1 MRRITSLIRCGRLMF
16 PLMLAWPALAMA
28 VSLGNIEVVN
38 HLGEPFF
45 AEVPLQL
52 EPGEKVSNVF
62 VDLANPDDYRIL
74 EVFRPKGLNAI
85 RSNIVSDSRGQR
97 VELSSDS
104 PIRIAFFNMV
114 LKLRYGRATHFKK
127 FPIVLD
133 LPKALAKP
141 GISLPA
147 ALPWK
152 NPDKAEP
159 LTTPVKPEAKVQI
172 EPEIAKSAKTAS
184 DAEIVGEVA
193 SAPEAKDVKRFKPFD
208 GWARTDR
215 YGPMVFGDTVTTVAR
230 RLRIDERYTLPQVIA
245 ALYNK
250 NRKKFSRDN
259 INLIKKGTFLD
270 TPKAADVESL
280 DPRKA
285 MEILNKHNQRWHKLM
300 QQSKFKA
307 VADAQKN
314 RYIKRIRVGEEAM
327 VPAVSREVAAES
339 HDVTP
344 VKEAAPQAPVKQA
357 GNATKAMAEVKVL
370 QQHNAELEQR
380 LIDAEKQL
388 SALSARIAHPAKIKP
403 LKRLEKQINH
413 LQSELQRLT
422 ALGPDLRIGGIQMN
436 YYILAGAI
444 VLLLIIILFMLGRQR
459 AYVRAL
465 NARSVI
471 PQDTAG
477 KEHREPVRPR
487 VEEAISEDRKSGS
500 GFKGPEAELLT
511 ASMVRNIP
519 SEPSAEGVDPNMN
532 YLVEVEGYLRYGMEE
547 EAIKNVRMAIL
558 QQEDNIEAHCKLIS
572 ILAGRDGNELDAAVT
587 AGKAALT
594 GESLQRFEA
603 EVKRV
608 REGKKESPES
618 ALPDSGQASPDETIS
633 MQTAPA
639 SESPA
644 KIEGKEGEGT
654 ASVEI
659 PEMEASDNLDEIEW
673 PDFEAEQNLEEEK
686 TEIGSYEELI
696 KEEEGHGPEIDLS
709 GDFPDFEID
718 SELGEASQRS
728 SGIETETQPPSSS
741 SVTQQDVK
749 IDLGPE
755 MLNIDIARSLLAS
768 GSIDEAEELFKRAL
782 NGDRHCQALL
792 GLAASAKARGDAET
806 MQSLLAQ
813 AEPLL
818 DESTQDWFDR
828 LKS

>member
-1 MRRITSLIRCGRLMF
+1 MRRITSLIRYSWLAL
-16 PLMLAWPALAMA
+16 PLMLAWPALAVA
-28 VSLGNIEVVN
+28 VSLGNIEVAN

-52 EPGEKVSNVF
+52 EPGEKINNVF

-97 VELSSDS
+97 VEISSDS
-104 PIRIAFFNMV
+104 PIRMAFFNLV

-133 LPKALAKP
+133 LPKVLAKP
-141 GISLPA
+141 GTSLPSD
-147 ALPWK
+147 LPWK
-152 NPDKAEP
+152 NPDKAVP
-159 LTTPVKPEAKVQI
+159 ATAPVKPDAKVQT
-172 EPEIAKSAKTAS
+172 EPVIAEAPGTAS
-184 DAEIVGEVA
+184 DAGTGGEA
-193 SAPEAKDVKRFKPFD
+193 ESAPEAKEVKRFKPFD

-215 YGPMVFGDTVTTVAR
+215 YGPMAFGDTVTTVAR
-230 RLRIDERYTLPQVIA
+230 RLRIDERYTLPQVIV

-250 NRKKFSRDN
+250 NREKFSQDN

-270 TPKAADVESL
+270 TPKAAEVESL
-280 DPRKA
+280 DTRKA
-285 MEILNKHNQRWHKLM
+285 REILNKHNRRWHKLV

-307 VADAQKN
+307 VAEAQKN
-314 RYIKRIRVGEEAM
+314 RYTKRIRVGEEAM

-339 HDVTP
+339 HDVAP
-344 VKEAAPQAPVKQA
+344 AKEAAPQVPVKQA
-357 GNATKAMAEVKVL
+357 GSATEAMAEVKVL

-388 SALSARIAHPAKIKP
+388 SALSTRIAHPAKNKP
-403 LKRLEKQINH
+403 LKRLEKQINR
-413 LQSELQRLT
+413 LQSELQRF
-422 ALGPDLRIGGIQMN
+422 AARGPDLQIGGIQM

-444 VLLLIIILFMLGRQR
+444 VLLLTIILFMLGRQR

-465 NARSVI
+465 NAKAAV
-471 PQDTAG
+471 PQDTGG
-477 KEHREPVRPR
+477 KEHRESVKPR
-487 VEEAISEDRKSGS
+487 VEGAVSEDRKSGA

-511 ASMVRNIP
+511 ESMVKNIP
-519 SEPSAEGVDPNMN
+519 PEPFAEGVDPNMD
-532 YLVEVEGYLRYGMEE
+532 YLAEVEGYLRYGMEE

-558 QQEDNIEAHCKLIS
+558 QQADNIEAHCKLIN
-572 ILAGRDGNELDAAVT
+572 ILAGRDRNELDAAII

-603 EVKRV
+603 EVERV
-608 REGKKESPES
+608 REGKEASPES
-618 ALPDSGQASPDETIS
+618 ALPDSGETSPDETIS
-633 MQTAPA
+633 MQTAHA
-639 SESPA
+639 SGSPA
-644 KIEGKEGEGT
+644 KAEGKEAEGT
-654 ASVEI
+654 SSDEN

-696 KEEEGHGPEIDLS
+696 KDEEGHEPEIDLS

-718 SELGEASQRS
+718 SELGEVSQRS
-728 SGIETETQPPSSS
+728 SGIETETQPPPPSSE
-741 SVTQQDVK
+741 TQQDVK

-755 MLNIDIARSLLAS
+755 MLKIDIARSLLAS

-806 MQSLLAQ
+806 MRSLLAQ

-818 DESTQDWFDR
+818 DESTKDWFDR